1 MKSER
6 RHELE
11 SNELANQLG
20 KTIESSRGY
29 LSWIVAAV
37 GLVVLAVVGWG
48 VFNARSVARTSQS
61 WLSLY
66 FAGQS
71 DDELQELR
79 ESRPARQVEFW
90 ALQRLADNQLSNA
103 SSQLFFDRVTSLE
116 LLAEA
121 EANYRQIADGATD
134 RRLRARAQLG
144 LAKALESQGKL
155 NEAIESYRTAMSM
168 DGINRPMQQAIQQR
182 LDELQAP
189 DAEGFYA
196 WIATTKPAS
205 PLDSLNLPDD
215 FGQIPDQPDLTFPD
229 LTFPDLDQTPPAD
242 PLPEATLELP
252 GDASPQSEDA
262 PTSSEAS
269 KSAEDPPADGAI
281 DPQP

>member
-1 MKSER
+1 LVQRPVE
-6 RHELE
+6 
-11 SNELANQLG
+11 QLHG
-20 KTIESSRGY
+20 
-29 LSWIVAAV
+29 
-37 GLVVLAVVGWG
+37 
-48 VFNARSVARTSQS
+48 
-61 WLSLY
+61 
-66 FAGQS
+66 
-71 DDELQELR
+71 
-79 ESRPARQVEFW
+79 
-90 ALQRLADNQLSNA
+90 QRL
-103 SSQLFFDRVTSLE
+103 R
-116 LLAEA
+116 
-121 EANYRQIADGATD
+121 G
-134 RRLRARAQLG
+134 
-144 LAKALESQGKL
+144 
-155 NEAIESYRTAMSM
+155 
-168 DGINRPMQQAIQQR
+168 QR

-205 PLDSLNLPDD
+205 PLDRLNLPDD
-215 FGQIPDQPDLTFPD
+215 FGQIPDQPD